1 MASKDDFIQ
10 LFRLADKDKSGHLT
24 IEELFNQ
31 MRHLGYKGSDDV
43 LKSYFK
49 VADVSKDAKLN
60 LEEFVS
66 SMSKAPPHLHRVALM
81 RRVFSKFDK
90 DGNGTLD
97 KKELQNATAMLGD
110 KFSMEDVEIL
120 MSIIDKDNSETVDM
134 EEFIKA
140 FIELKR

>member
-43 LKSYFK
+43 LKVSLIGNYGSCWFLLFVSLQSYFK

-66 SMSKAPPHLHRVALM
+66 SMSKAPPHLHR
-81 RRVFSKFDK
+81 
-90 DGNGTLD
+90 
-97 KKELQNATAMLGD
+97 
-110 KFSMEDVEIL
+110 
-120 MSIIDKDNSETVDM
+120 
-134 EEFIKA
+134 
-140 FIELKR
+140 